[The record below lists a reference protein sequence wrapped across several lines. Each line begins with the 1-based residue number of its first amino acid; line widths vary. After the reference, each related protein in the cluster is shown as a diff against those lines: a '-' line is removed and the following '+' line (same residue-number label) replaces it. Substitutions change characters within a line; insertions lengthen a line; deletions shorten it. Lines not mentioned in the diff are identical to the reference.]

1 MASQNIATLQNTDD
15 VFDPWTTKAQIRH
28 AYCVTDLEIKAL
40 IKLGYLN
47 PIRLGPRMWRFW
59 SADGPPPLL
68 RGAMLEPKELL
79 FAWRGLTADWKAP
92 EGWRT
97 PKR

>member
-59 SADGPPPLL
+59 SADVEAGVSAFKNNLTPPKPTKVA
-68 RGAMLEPKELL
+68 RVSK
-79 FAWRGLTADWKAP
+79 DWEA
-92 EGWRT
+92 
-97 PKR
+97 